1 MQGVAA
7 TVAVVDSRTQGATPG
22 PSFDQ
27 LFARYHGPIYG
38 HILGLVGDPAQA
50 EDLTQ
55 DTFLKAYKA
64 LPEAREGAVVAWLYR
79 IATNTARDALRH
91 RRRLTWL
98 PFSPGDDARLPAPV
112 GDLATCLATREAVRH
127 ALARLTPSQRTCL
140 LLRARDGLSIDEI
153 AHAQRL
159 STGAVKMTLYRAK
172 ERFRAAYADP
182 ESPTNPLCENVG
194 RWDALA
200 RAVTDDTAMRACL
213 RPRDSRCGGVRQ
225 RRGTGGPWSG
235 PAGDTAQQ
243 GGELEGFA
251 DGGDGAHLGG
261 PCA

>member
-1 MQGVAA
+1 MQGVVA
-7 TVAVVDSRTQGATPG
+7 TVAIVNSRTQGATPG
-22 PSFDQ
+22 LSFDH
-27 LFARYHGPIYG
+27 LFTQYHGPIYG

-98 PFSPGDDARLPAPV
+98 PFGPDDEERLPAPV
-112 GDLATCLATREAVRH
+112 GDMATCLATREAVRH
-127 ALARLTPSQRTCL
+127 TLARLTPSQRACL

-153 AHAQRL
+153 AHALRL

-172 ERFRAAYADP
+172 ERFRTAYADP
-182 ESPTNPLCENVG
+182 EAPTGPLCEDM
-194 RWDALA
+194 RRRDALLA
-200 RAVTDDTAMRACL
+200 R
-213 RPRDSRCGGVRQ
+213 
-225 RRGTGGPWSG
+225 
-235 PAGDTAQQ
+235 
-243 GGELEGFA
+243 
-251 DGGDGAHLGG
+251 
-261 PCA
+261 

>member
-1 MQGVAA
+1 MHRVVA
-7 TVAVVDSRTQGATPG
+7 TVAVVDSRTWGATPG

-64 LPEAREGAVVAWLYR
+64 LPGVRAGAVGAWLYR

-98 PFSPGDDARLPAPV
+98 PFDPGDDERLPAPV
-112 GDLATCLATREAVRH
+112 GDLATCLATREGVRH
-127 ALARLTPSQRTCL
+127 ALARLTPSQRACL

-153 AHAQRL
+153 AHARRL

-172 ERFRAAYADP
+172 ERFRTAYADP
-182 ESPTNPLCENVG
+182 EAHSGPLCAPVG
-194 RWDALA
+194 RRDAVS
-200 RAVTDDTAMRACL
+200 RAVTDDPPMRA
-213 RPRDSRCGGVRQ
+213 S
-225 RRGTGGPWSG
+225 
-235 PAGDTAQQ
+235 PAT
-243 GGELEGFA
+243 
-251 DGGDGAHLGG
+251 
-261 PCA
+261 

>member
-1 MQGVAA
+1 MQGVVA
-7 TVAVVDSRTQGATPG
+7 TVTVVDSRTQGVTPG

-27 LFARYHGPIYG
+27 IFAGYHGPIYG

-55 DTFLKAYKA
+55 DTFLKAYRA
-64 LPEAREGAVVAWLYR
+64 LPGVREGAVVAWLYR

-98 PFSPGDDARLPAPV
+98 PFGPGDDARLPAPA

-127 ALARLTPSQRTCL
+127 ALARLTPAQRACL

-153 AHAQRL
+153 AHALRL

-182 ESPTNPLCENVG
+182 EAPTGPLCEDM
-194 RWDALA
+194 RRRDALLA
-200 RAVTDDTAMRACL
+200 R
-213 RPRDSRCGGVRQ
+213 
-225 RRGTGGPWSG
+225 
-235 PAGDTAQQ
+235 
-243 GGELEGFA
+243 
-251 DGGDGAHLGG
+251 
-261 PCA
+261 